1 MTAHDIFYCIGIQE
15 RWFPV
20 VQTMALRDIMRALL
34 MFWLAL
40 VNAPKTT
47 HGFSFVKP
55 LSKHQAVV
63 PFSTEDRLTRA
74 QIDDK
79 HQRSQKSNKRLTIRA
94 CYACGRYATYSL
106 YDGGVVA
113 QAPIN
118 LEKFR
123 KDYELSPY
131 RINRINLDISIQG
144 NGDGEDETLVKST
157 MVSS

>member
-1 MTAHDIFYCIGIQE
+1 MTSI
-15 RWFPV
+15 V
-20 VQTMALRDIMRALL
+20 ALDHKKQRNIMKTLL
-34 MFWLAL
+34 LFWLAL
-40 VNAPKTT
+40 ANVAKTT
-47 HGFSFVKP
+47 LGFSFVKP
-55 LSKHQAVV
+55 LSKHHALA
-63 PFSTEDRLTRA
+63 PFSNPANRHRLA
-74 QIDDK
+74 
-79 HQRSQKSNKRLTIRA
+79 RSQIENQEHGSHNHQRLTIRA

-144 NGDGEDETLVKST
+144 NGDGDDETLVKST